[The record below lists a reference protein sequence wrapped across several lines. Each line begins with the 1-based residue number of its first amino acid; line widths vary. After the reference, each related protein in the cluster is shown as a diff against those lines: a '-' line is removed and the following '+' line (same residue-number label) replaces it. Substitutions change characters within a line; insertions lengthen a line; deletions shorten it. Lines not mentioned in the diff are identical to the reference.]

1 MEVLFGAALIF
12 LARVVNIAMATV
24 RMLLSMRGQR
34 VLSAIIGF
42 FETMIFVLAIGQ
54 VLQNMGN
61 IWNLLAYCGGF
72 AVGTLVGMEIE
83 ERLALGYVI
92 VHAVSRYN
100 GDEITQTLR
109 QAGYGVTESVG
120 RGMAG
125 KVRIIKA
132 VVKRKDVPTVTDL
145 INLADDRAFIT
156 VEDANRVY
164 RGYIQPKQRT

>member
-83 ERLALGYVI
+83 ERCTPCPDTTGMR
-92 VHAVSRYN
+92 S
-100 GDEITQTLR
+100 LR
-109 QAGYGVTESVG
+109 PCAKPGTG
-120 RGMAG
+120 
-125 KVRIIKA
+125 
-132 VVKRKDVPTVTDL
+132 
-145 INLADDRAFIT
+145 
-156 VEDANRVY
+156 
-164 RGYIQPKQRT
+164 